1 MLLFV
6 VAITSFPAQRLQGP
20 EPGVAAAGFGI
31 LGTAWVLPGMWAR
44 GVNPIPPCIFHQVT
58 GLPCPFC
65 GGTRSFAAMAHGNVL
80 GAAQVFPIGPLM
92 FLALVAAVVYC
103 TWAVV
108 TGRRLQLTMDR
119 RLVQVLTVAALML
132 LAANW
137 ASKLF
142 ILGY

>member
-1 MLLFV
+1 MLHFM
-6 VAITSFPAQRLQGP
+6 VAMTSLPAQRFQGP
-20 EPGVAAAGFGI
+20 EPAVAAAGMGI

-65 GGTRSFAAMAHGNVL
+65 GGTRSFAAMAHGNVV
-80 GAAQVFPIGPLM
+80 GAAHVFPIGPLL
-92 FLALVAAVVYC
+92 FVALVAAVVYC

-108 TGRRLQLTMDR
+108 TGRRVHLRMDR
-119 RLVQVLTVAALML
+119 RLVQVLTAVAVLML
-132 LAANW
+132 TASW